1 MPIRRPIETFRN
13 FHHHLPY
20 TGRND
25 YFGSIN
31 SSPGMGSAFT
41 IRMLSLKDMAPP
53 PIMTM
58 TDFDLIAY
66 NVKTNLVPG
75 ERIKAV
81 AVNDKDG
88 EPVSGRVQ
96 KIYIDYQKQRVRI
109 TMRTD
114 GMKVVEIYPET
125 IYRVDRD
132 TFEGLNYVPN
142 VSSTAKFIK
151 YILS

>member
-1 MPIRRPIETFRN
+1 
-13 FHHHLPY
+13 
-20 TGRND
+20 
-25 YFGSIN
+25 
-31 SSPGMGSAFT
+31 
-41 IRMLSLKDMAPP
+41 MAPP

-81 AVNDKDG
+81 QVNNKDG

-114 GMKVVEIYPET
+114 DMKVVEIYPET

-132 TFEGLNYVPN
+132 TFENLNHVPTI
-142 VSSTAKFIK
+142 SGTGQFIK